1 MAKIVNVFSGYDD
14 EFRFRRIWA
23 VREHDNPIKLYGM
36 RDEHISVGKR
46 DTRRMVNRLSKISI
60 DL

>member
-1 MAKIVNVFSGYDD
+1 MVKIVNVFSGYDD
-14 EFRFRRIWA
+14 EFRWSRIWA

-46 DTRRMVNRLSKISI
+46 DVRSIVNRLSKINI